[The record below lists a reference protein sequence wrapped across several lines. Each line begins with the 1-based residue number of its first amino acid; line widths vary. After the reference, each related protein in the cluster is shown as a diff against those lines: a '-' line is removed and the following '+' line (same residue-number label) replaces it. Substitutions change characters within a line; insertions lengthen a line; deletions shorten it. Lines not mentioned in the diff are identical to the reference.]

1 MLAARCR
8 FSADFF
14 FFGGGGGGGGG
25 SFSLTQLSS
34 VASSPFL
41 FKSCKSLIQK
51 KSILRRGYG
60 RDRFIFSRRASK
72 RFQCASVS
80 TSTFGFMAQ
89 QLQSIQQ
96 MHDDCCRKCQAFF
109 FLFFFL
115 LKPGYSNQQIKVNNR
130 SYA

>member
-14 FFGGGGGGGGG
+14 FFGGGGGGGG

-60 RDRFIFSRRASK
+60 KDRFIFSRRASK

-109 FLFFFL
+109 FLFFSSL
-115 LKPGYSNQQIKVNNR
+115 SRAIQTSKSK
-130 SYA
+130 